1 MNLFLFSKSNWNIL
15 NFRYHLINE
24 LNKNN
29 FRIFTISQKDKYH
42 SKLKK
47 IAYRLININYKN
59 RNITFVNDM
68 INFIFIIYYVYKYRP
83 SVFVSFNIKPII
95 LSGFISKI
103 FRITNVITITGLG
116 TVFEERTSLIIK
128 KIAIYLYS
136 KSIKKKDYIIFQNEN
151 DLQFFLKNK
160 IINHNHNYFI
170 VGGSGV
176 NINYFK
182 YKKINFNKKTNF
194 TYIGR
199 LLKSKGI
206 DTFIETIDKY
216 FSNNNLIEFS
226 IIGNY
231 ENKKD
236 FNYKLF
242 KKLKDNKIIKYYNHQ
257 NNIKNYIYNSEC
269 IVLPSYREG
278 TSKVLLESMSC
289 GRPIITTNVPG
300 CNYLTNNN
308 KNGFLCE
315 KNNIKSLKKSI
326 ISFINLSDKE
336 KNQLSLNSREFI
348 TKNFDEK
355 NIIERY
361 ISIVNKIK

>member
-1 MNLFLFSKSNWNIL
+1 MNLFIFSKSNWNIL
-15 NFRYHLINE
+15 NFRYNLINE

-47 IAYRLININYKN
+47 IVFKLININYKN
-59 RNITFVNDM
+59 RNISFVTDI
-68 INFIFIIYYVYKYRP
+68 INFIFILYYVYKYKP
-83 SVFVSFNIKPII
+83 LFFISFNIKPII

-103 FRITNVITITGLG
+103 FNIPNVITITGLG
-116 TVFEERTSLIIK
+116 TVFEDKTNLIVK
-128 KIAIYLYS
+128 KIAIYLYY
-136 KSIKKKDYIIFQNEN
+136 KSIKKKDYIIFQNKN

-160 IINHNHNYFI
+160 IINKKHTYLI

-176 NINYFK
+176 NIDYFNF
-182 YKKINFNKKTNF
+182 KKINFNKKTNF

-206 DTFIETIDKY
+206 DTFIETINKY
-216 FSNNNLIEFS
+216 FLNNNLIEFT
-226 IIGNY
+226 IIGDY

-236 FNYKLF
+236 FNYNLF
-242 KKLKDNKIIKYYNHQ
+242 KKLKDNKIIKYYKHQ
-257 NNIKNYIYNSEC
+257 NNIKKFIYNSEC

-300 CNYLTNNN
+300 CNYLIDNN

-315 KNNIKSLKKSI
+315 KNNIKSLKQSLI
-326 ISFINLSDKE
+326 NFINLSNKE

-348 TKNFDEK
+348 IKNFDEK

-361 ISIVNKIK
+361 INIVKKIK